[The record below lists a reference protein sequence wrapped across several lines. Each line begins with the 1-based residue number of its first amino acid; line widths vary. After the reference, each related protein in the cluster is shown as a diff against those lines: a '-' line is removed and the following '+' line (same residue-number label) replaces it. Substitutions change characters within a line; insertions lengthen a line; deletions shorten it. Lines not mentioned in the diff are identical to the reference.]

1 MILPIYSDPWPDG
14 YNVEVENWEDIPLDH
29 FSVIAVRK
37 FTTVKPDQMYSFL
50 GRMNDKDWEK
60 ALEMF
65 NKYLEK
71 E

>member
-1 MILPIYSDPWPDG
+1 MPFDQ
-14 YNVEVENWEDIPLDH
+14 
-29 FSVIAVRK
+29 FSIIAIRK
-37 FTTVKPDQMYSFL
+37 FKTVKPDQMYSFL
-50 GRMNDKDWEK
+50 GLMNDKDWEK